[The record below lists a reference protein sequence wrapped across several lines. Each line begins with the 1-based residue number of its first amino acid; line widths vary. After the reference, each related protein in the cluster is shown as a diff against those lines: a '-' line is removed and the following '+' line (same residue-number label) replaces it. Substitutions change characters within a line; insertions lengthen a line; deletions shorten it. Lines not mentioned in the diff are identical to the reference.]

1 MCRFSSVRLEATLLV
16 KWNVDYL
23 AVAVRRT
30 REYCQL
36 CWCGKPGTD
45 DRDGQAHCW
54 VLRDRALRALILLG
68 RSPHRTTRTALLA
81 VRIRDVHNGIGT
93 ARTLRTA

>member
-1 MCRFSSVRLEATLLV
+1 MCHFSSVRLEVALLV

-23 AVAVRRT
+23 ALAVRVT
-30 REYCQL
+30 REYYQL
-36 CWCGKPGTD
+36 CWSGNPSTD

-54 VLRDRALRALILLG
+54 VLRDRALQALILLG
-68 RSPHRTTRTALLA
+68 RFPHRTTCTALLA